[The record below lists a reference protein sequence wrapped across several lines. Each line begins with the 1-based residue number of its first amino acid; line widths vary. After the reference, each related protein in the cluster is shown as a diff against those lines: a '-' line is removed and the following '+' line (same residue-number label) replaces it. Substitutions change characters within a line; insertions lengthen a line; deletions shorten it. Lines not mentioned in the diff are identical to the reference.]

1 LLTKGFYLPFAKK
14 LKKTYNIVIIIKNK
28 ANNKI
33 NFMYDLIVIGLGPA
47 GMTAGIYAARREMKT
62 LVIGKELGGQLVW
75 ASEIENYPGTPKIPS
90 FELIEKMQQQTIDA
104 GAEIKVDEVK
114 RVEKKADGN
123 FTVSTGREVFEA
135 SAVIICLGLAPKRL
149 AIPGE
154 IELSGKG
161 VSYCATCDGPF
172 YKGKKVVVVGGGN
185 SALDAAEVLSKI
197 ASEVYLVHRG
207 SEFKGF
213 ESLVK
218 DVQER
223 KNIKIILNSE
233 ITEIIGENKVEK
245 VRIINK
251 LSQEIDEVDLD
262 GVFIEVGRIAST
274 DLVSGLVERSEK
286 NQIIINHDG
295 ETKTPRIF
303 AAGDVTSSEI
313 KQITV
318 ATGQA
323 TIAALGVYKYLQMTT
338 GKTFVDRKY

>member
-1 LLTKGFYLPFAKK
+1 
-14 LKKTYNIVIIIKNK
+14 
-28 ANNKI
+28 
-33 NFMYDLIVIGLGPA
+33 MYDLIVIGLGPA

-62 LVIGKELGGQLVW
+62 LVIGKELGGQLIW
-75 ASEIENYPGTPKIPS
+75 ASEIENYPGAPKIQS
-90 FELIEKMQQQTIDA
+90 FDLIQKMQQQTLAA

-114 RVEKKADGN
+114 RIEKKEDGN
-123 FTVSTGREVFEA
+123 FTISTTREVFEA

-172 YKGKKVVVVGGGN
+172 YKNKKVVVVGGGN

-207 SEFKGF
+207 TEFRGF

-218 DVQER
+218 DVKER
-223 KNIKIILNSE
+223 ENITILLNSE
-233 ITEIIGENKVEK
+233 ITEIIGQDKVEGVK
-245 VRIINK
+245 IINK
-251 LSQEIDEVDLD
+251 EDKSLKEVELD

-274 DLVSGLVERSEK
+274 DVVSEFVERSEK
-286 NQIIINHDG
+286 NQIIINNNG
-295 ETKTPRIF
+295 ETKTPGLF

-313 KQITV
+313 KQITI

-323 TIAALGVYKYLQMTT
+323 TIAALGAYKYLQMTT

>member
-1 LLTKGFYLPFAKK
+1 
-14 LKKTYNIVIIIKNK
+14 
-28 ANNKI
+28 
-33 NFMYDLIVIGLGPA
+33 MYDLIVIGLGPA

-233 ITEIIGENKVEK
+233 I
-245 VRIINK
+245 RK
-251 LSQEIDEVDLD
+251 L
-262 GVFIEVGRIAST
+262 
-274 DLVSGLVERSEK
+274 LVK
-286 NQIIINHDG
+286 
-295 ETKTPRIF
+295 
-303 AAGDVTSSEI
+303 I
-313 KQITV
+313 K
-318 ATGQA
+318 
-323 TIAALGVYKYLQMTT
+323 LK
-338 GKTFVDRKY
+338 K